1 MQKLLILQG
10 IPACGKTTWAKK
22 FVLENPTYVRVS
34 RDDLRR
40 MRGKYWIP
48 EQEDMITEWED
59 GCIEEALKIGS
70 NVVVDATNLS
80 SKTINRFQK
89 LVEVFNITHKYIKEC
104 STIEIEYKKFDI
116 TLEEALARDSKRGEE
131 AVGEAVVKDFY
142 YRYCVDTQKVPETT
156 VVVQDESL
164 PHAIIV
170 DLDGTM
176 CIHNGRGPFEYLKCD
191 TDLLNEPVAS
201 IVRKFLGKIQIIYAS
216 GREDFCREKS
226 ENWLRVQSLFDG
238 ILFMRK
244 TGDHRKDVIIKQEIF
259 DREIRGKYFIEFVID
274 DRTQVVDFYRGL
286 GLTVFQCAPGDF

>member
-22 FVLENPTYVRVS
+22 FVLENSTYVRVS

-40 MRGKYWIP
+40 MRGKYWVP
-48 EQEDMITEWED
+48 EQEDLITKWEHE
-59 GCIEEALKIGS
+59 CIDIAVCSGY
-70 NVVVDATNLS
+70 NVILDATNLN
-80 SKTINRFQK
+80 SKTLATIKN
-89 LVEVFNITHKYIKEC
+89 LVTPWVEKGVL
-104 STIEIEYKKFDI
+104 EIEYKKFDI

-156 VVVQDESL
+156 IVIQNPDL
-164 PHAIIV
+164 PHAILI

-201 IVRKFLGKIQIIYAS
+201 IVQKFLGKIQIIYAS
-216 GREDFCREKS
+216 GREDLCREKS